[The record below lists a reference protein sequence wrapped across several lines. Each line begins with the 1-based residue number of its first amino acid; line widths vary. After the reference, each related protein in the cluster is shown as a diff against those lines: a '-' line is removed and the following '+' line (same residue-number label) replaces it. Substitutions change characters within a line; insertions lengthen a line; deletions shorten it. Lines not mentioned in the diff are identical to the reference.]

1 MVGQGPAMTENAM
14 PHPPILI
21 VGGGLAGLFAALKLS
36 PCPCTVLSPRPLGE
50 GASSTWAQGGVAA
63 AMSEGDSAEAHA
75 ADTIAAGAGIV
86 DEAVACMVACEA
98 SARVHDLL
106 QYGVPF
112 DRDLEGKLV
121 QSREAAHSAHRVVR
135 VRGDMAGAKI
145 MEALIAAVRATPSIT
160 VIEGFVA
167 EELLMANG
175 VVAGVLARGQG
186 GMAATA
192 TAFPAAATVL
202 ATGGIGHLYA
212 ITTNPPEACGAGLA
226 MAARAGAAIRDAE
239 FVQFHP
245 TALSIGVDPAPL
257 ATEALRGDGAIL
269 VNKAGERFMLALHK
283 DADLAPRDVVARG
296 VFAEIAAGRG
306 AYLDCR
312 KAIGAAFPERFP
324 TVMAACVR
332 AGIDPVTQVI
342 PVAPAE
348 HYHMGGVATDMVGRT
363 SLPGLYAAGETA
375 CTGLHGANRLA
386 SNSLLEAVVFGARI
400 AEHLEGASLK
410 LPRKAR
416 PVKLSGEGPC
426 LPTPA
431 DLIAI
436 RRLRTNMS
444 ADVGVVRDG
453 TGLARAARELQRIA
467 ATAESTQL
475 INMASAALL
484 IASAAAARK
493 ESRGG
498 HMRKDFPE
506 ANPKL
511 AHSSR
516 ITLGAPGTAGEGRRA
531 AGA

>member
-1 MVGQGPAMTENAM
+1 MTT
-14 PHPPILI
+14 PPILI

-36 PCPCTVLSPRPLGE
+36 PRPCTVLSPRPLGQ
-50 GASSTWAQGGVAA
+50 GASSTWAQGGIAA

-86 DEAVACMVACEA
+86 DAAVARMVAEEA
-98 SARVHDLL
+98 SVRVHDLL
-106 QYGVPF
+106 AFGVPF
-112 DRDLEGKLV
+112 DRDLAGKLV
-121 QSREAAHSAHRVVR
+121 QSREAAHSAHRIVR

-145 MEALIAAVRATPSIT
+145 MEALIAAVRRTPSIT
-160 VIEGFVA
+160 VLEGFIA
-167 EELLMANG
+167 EELLMADG
-175 VVAGVLARGQG
+175 VVAGVLARGESG
-186 GMAATA
+186 HAASPTI
-192 TAFPAAATVL
+192 FPAAATVL
-202 ATGGIGHLYA
+202 ATGGVGHLYA

-226 MAARAGAAIRDAE
+226 MAARAGAVIQDAE

-257 ATEALRGDGAIL
+257 ATEALRGEGAVL
-269 VNKAGERFMLALHK
+269 VNRAGHRFMPALHR
-283 DADLAPRDVVARG
+283 DAELAPRDVVARG
-296 VFAEIAAGRG
+296 VFAEISAGRG

-312 KAIGAAFPERFP
+312 EAIGAAFPERFP
-324 TVMAACVR
+324 TVMAACLK

-348 HYHMGGVATDMVGRT
+348 HYHMGGVKTDMSGRS

-400 AEHLEGASLK
+400 AEHLMGAGLRQ
-410 LPRKAR
+410 PRKAR
-416 PVKLSGEGPC
+416 PVRLTGDLPC
-426 LPTPA
+426 LPTQA
-431 DLIAI
+431 DRQAI
-436 RRLRTNMS
+436 RRLRTNMG

-453 TGLARAARELQRIA
+453 VGLARAAREFQRIA
-467 ATAESTQL
+467 VTAESSHL

-484 IASAAAARK
+484 ITSAAAARQ

-506 ANPKL
+506 TKTAL

-516 ITLGAPGTAGEGRRA
+516 ITLGGPGSAGTGG
-531 AGA
+531 AGDGARLASGA